1 MQLMAQKTVN
11 DQIVAV
17 KQLNK
22 ELEQIIEDPKMKDK
36 KETLKKTVNTIN
48 MNLSVSERAVSDPL
62 KAVREAPSKE
72 PSKTMI
78 RTGRCQT
85 D

>member
-36 KETLKKTVNTIN
+36 KETLKKTV
-48 MNLSVSERAVSDPL
+48 
-62 KAVREAPSKE
+62 
-72 PSKTMI
+72 
-78 RTGRCQT
+78 
-85 D
+85 